1 MSINGQ
7 SQSRPDPAPTPRS
20 STKNQSTRSKTNPKP
35 QKQNR
40 RKRKPGLD
48 FDDIDTPEDF
58 ANDQGDRDVAME
70 FEEDL
75 ADFEADFAS
84 EDPYEDEDEDD
95 SLLDDAPASDPITLY
110 LEEISRISLLN
121 RKKEVQLAK
130 KIEAGKIASRKLK
143 EGNLSAGEAQRC
155 RETIAQGN
163 KARDQLIE
171 ANYRL
176 VISITKKYAS
186 RGVAFMDLIQEGNIG
201 LIKAV
206 DKFDY
211 HRGYKFSTYATWWI
225 RQAVTRA
232 IADQGRTIR
241 VPVHMC
247 ERINKL
253 GRASRDLAQQWGREP
268 NTEEIAEA
276 METTAEGV
284 QQIRR
289 IAQHPLSLEM
299 PIGEEQESNLGDFI
313 EDNGN
318 PTLSESTS
326 SGVLK
331 ELMDDVLSSLN
342 AREGRVLQLRFGLVD
357 GQPHTLEEVG
367 QKFGVTRERVRQIE
381 AAALHK
387 LRHPR
392 RSRRLKDF
400 LE

>member
-1 MSINGQ
+1 MLDGQPQ
-7 SQSRPDPAPTPRS
+7 SQSIIAPVLQVNAPS
-20 STKNQSTRSKTNPKP
+20 KNKAASKSKI
-35 QKQNR
+35 Q
-40 RKRKPGLD
+40 LD
-48 FDDIDTPEDF
+48 QTDQDFNTEDNESDEIDILEEGFD
-58 ANDQGDRDVAME
+58 
-70 FEEDL
+70 L
-75 ADFEADFAS
+75 
-84 EDPYEDEDEDD
+84 EDD
-95 SLLDDAPASDPITLY
+95 LDDDEQEVNVIGSDISSDPISLY
-110 LEEISRISLLN
+110 LDEISRISLLS

-130 KIEAGKIASRKLK
+130 KIEAGNLAAKKLK
-143 EGNLSAGEAQRC
+143 TD
-155 RETIAQGN
+155 RETLSTRDIKRCQRMIKLGN

-211 HRGYKFSTYATWWI
+211 QRGYKFSTYATWWI

-253 GRASRDLAQQWGREP
+253 ARTNRELSQELGREP
-268 NTEEIAEA
+268 TLEELAES
-276 METTAEGV
+276 METTSDGI

-313 EDNGN
+313 EDDSS
-318 PTLSESTS
+318 PTLSETANDE
-326 SGVLK
+326 VLR

-357 GQPHTLEEVG
+357 GKPHTLEEVG

-381 AAALHK
+381 AAALRK

>member
-1 MSINGQ
+1 MLNGQ
-7 SQSRPDPAPTPRS
+7 PQSHTNSTTPPPSRSTTKKRPKTSPKSQKPHPRRHTQDVDPDSELSA
-20 STKNQSTRSKTNPKP
+20 KADDVELEED
-35 QKQNR
+35 
-40 RKRKPGLD
+40 GL
-48 FDDIDTPEDF
+48 E
-58 ANDQGDRDVAME
+58 E

-75 ADFEADFAS
+75 E
-84 EDPYEDEDEDD
+84 
-95 SLLDDAPASDPITLY
+95 LDDLYDDEGQDENPIDDGSSNDPITLY
-110 LEEISRISLLN
+110 LEEISRISLLS

-130 KIEAGKIASRKLK
+130 KIEAAKIAGQHLK
-143 EGNLSAGEAQRC
+143 EDDLSPGEVKRC
-155 RETIAQGN
+155 QKIIAQGD

-211 HRGYKFSTYATWWI
+211 RRGYKFSTYATWWI

-253 GRASRDLAQQWGREP
+253 SRTTRELAQKRGREP
-268 NTEEIAEA
+268 STEEIAEA
-276 METTAEGV
+276 MDTSSEGI

-313 EDNGN
+313 EDNGT
-318 PTLSESTS
+318 PTLSETANSE
-326 SGVLK
+326 VLK
-331 ELMDDVLSSLN
+331 ELMEDVLSSLN

-381 AAALHK
+381 AAALRK

-400 LE
+400 LD

>member
-1 MSINGQ
+1 MLNGQ
-7 SQSRPDPAPTPRS
+7 PQSATHTNGILQAPPVPTI
-20 STKNQSTRSKTNPKP
+20 KSKSNSKAKNPKDLENDP
-35 QKQNR
+35 S
-40 RKRKPGLD
+40 PTDASLSTDDDEILD
-48 FDDIDTPEDF
+48 EKILE
-58 ANDQGDRDVAME
+58 A
-70 FEEDL
+70 L
-75 ADFEADFAS
+75 ADEA
-84 EDPYEDEDEDD
+84 EGVDEEKETGNVGSD
-95 SLLDDAPASDPITLY
+95 SSSDPISLY
-110 LEEISRISLLN
+110 LEEISRISLLS
-121 RKKEVQLAK
+121 REKEVELAK
-130 KIEAGKIASRKLK
+130 KIEAGDIASEKLK
-143 EGNLSAGEAQRC
+143 SGNLSATEIKKTRT
-155 RETIAQGN
+155 RIADGN
-163 KARDQLIE
+163 KARDELIE

-211 HRGYKFSTYATWWI
+211 RRGYKFSTYATWWI

-253 GRASRDLAQQWGREP
+253 SRTSRELAQKWGRDAT
-268 NTEEIAEA
+268 TEEIAEA
-276 METTAEGV
+276 METTPDGV

-313 EDNGN
+313 EDDSG
-318 PTLSESTS
+318 PTLNENANTE
-326 SGVLK
+326 VLK

-381 AAALHK
+381 AAALRK

>member
-1 MSINGQ
+1 MRIEQ
-7 SQSRPDPAPTPRS
+7 SQSHTHSELVLQPLPPQQYAAVLTRNRPASAPRNRPANNK
-20 STKNQSTRSKTNPKP
+20 KNGLA
-35 QKQNR
+35 QNDSLH
-40 RKRKPGLD
+40 GIDDMELD
-48 FDDIDTPEDF
+48 E
-58 ANDQGDRDVAME
+58 M
-70 FEEDL
+70 L
-75 ADFEADFAS
+75 
-84 EDPYEDEDEDD
+84 YDEDEDSEEVNAIGND
-95 SLLDDAPASDPITLY
+95 VSNDPISLY
-110 LEEISRISLLN
+110 LEEISRISLLS

-130 KIEAGKIASRKLK
+130 KIEAGNIAAQKLAK
-143 EGNLSAGEAQRC
+143 TEQLTPAEIR
-155 RETIAQGN
+155 RYHRLVKQGD

-211 HRGYKFSTYATWWI
+211 RRGYKFSTYATWWI

-253 GRASRDLAQQWGREP
+253 ARTNRELSQKWGREP
-268 NTEEIAEA
+268 TLEELADA
-276 METTAEGV
+276 METTPDGI
-284 QQIRR
+284 QQIQR
-289 IAQHPLSLEM
+289 ISKHPLSLEM

-313 EDNGN
+313 EDHSS
-318 PTLSESTS
+318 PTLSETANTE
-326 SGVLK
+326 VLR

-357 GQPHTLEEVG
+357 GKPHTLEEVG

-381 AAALHK
+381 AAALRK

>member
-1 MSINGQ
+1 MIEGLSQ
-7 SQSRPDPAPTPRS
+7 SQDFSQMPLPAPS
-20 STKNQSTRSKTNPKP
+20 
-35 QKQNR
+35 
-40 RKRKPGLD
+40 RKRTNAAPKQRRPVGRPPKKSWQKDAELETD
-48 FDDIDTPEDF
+48 NT
-58 ANDQGDRDVAME
+58 
-70 FEEDL
+70 EEI
-75 ADFEADFAS
+75 EIS
-84 EDPYEDEDEDD
+84 
-95 SLLDDAPASDPITLY
+95 APASRDDDGFDGNPYESEDLLVEEDDDEAGPAHGDEGSDDPISLY
-110 LEEISRISLLN
+110 LEEISRISLLS
-121 RKKEVQLAK
+121 RKKEVRLAK
-130 KIEAGKIASRKLK
+130 QIEAGEIAAKKLSKGKLLPVEAKRFEKIVKVGDR
-143 EGNLSAGEAQRC
+143 
-155 RETIAQGN
+155 
-163 KARDQLIE
+163 ARDQLIE

-211 HRGYKFSTYATWWI
+211 RRGYKFSTYATWWI

-253 GRASRDLAQQWGREP
+253 SRTSRELAQKLGREP
-268 NTEEIAEA
+268 ETEEIADA
-276 METTAEGV
+276 LDTTSDGV

-313 EDNGN
+313 EDDAAPSLAETATN
-318 PTLSESTS
+318 E
-326 SGVLK
+326 VLK
-331 ELMDDVLSSLN
+331 EIMEEILGSLN

-381 AAALHK
+381 AAALRK

>member
-1 MSINGQ
+1 MLNGQ
-7 SQSRPDPAPTPRS
+7 LQSQPHLDVSTKISPKPASPPKRKLKTPR
-20 STKNQSTRSKTNPKP
+20 PADVE
-35 QKQNR
+35 
-40 RKRKPGLD
+40 LD
-48 FDDIDTPEDF
+48 ASGDVELDELDDLDEDL
-58 ANDQGDRDVAME
+58 DVA
-70 FEEDL
+70 D
-75 ADFEADFAS
+75 DVD
-84 EDPYEDEDEDD
+84 DEVETNIPDDEKGN
-95 SLLDDAPASDPITLY
+95 DPISLY
-110 LEEISRISLLN
+110 LDEISRISLLS
-121 RKKEVQLAK
+121 REKEVELAK
-130 KIEAGKIASRKLK
+130 KIEASVFAKKKLK
-143 EGNLSAGEAQRC
+143 KGNLSTDEVDHLRA
-155 RETIAQGN
+155 TIRIGQ
-163 KARDQLIE
+163 KARDELIE

-253 GRASRDLAQQWGREP
+253 SRTSRELAQKSGREAT
-268 NTEEIAEA
+268 TEEIAEA
-276 METTAEGV
+276 METTPEGIE
-284 QQIRR
+284 QIRR

-313 EDNGN
+313 EDDKN
-318 PTLSESTS
+318 PTLNETTNDE
-326 SGVLK
+326 VLR
-331 ELMDDVLSSLN
+331 ELMDTVLNSLN

-357 GQPHTLEEVG
+357 GKPHTLEEVG

-381 AAALHK
+381 AAALRK

-400 LE
+400 LDWSS

>member
-1 MSINGQ
+1 MLDGQ
-7 SQSRPDPAPTPRS
+7 AQSYATVASPQVKS
-20 STKNQSTRSKTNPKP
+20 STSP
-35 QKQNR
+35 QKNARPKRVKKTKQN
-40 RKRKPGLD
+40 KTSKKLKNTSNADLGLVKD
-48 FDDIDTPEDF
+48 NFDD
-58 ANDQGDRDVAME
+58 
-70 FEEDL
+70 EEV
-75 ADFEADFAS
+75 EA
-84 EDPYEDEDEDD
+84 ENKNVD
-95 SLLDDAPASDPITLY
+95 SGTSDPISLY
-110 LEEISRISLLN
+110 LEEISRISLLS
-121 RKKEVQLAK
+121 RQKEVELAT
-130 KIEAGKIASRKLK
+130 KIEAGNIATEKLESNDK
-143 EGNLSAGEAQRC
+143 LTSAEISNLHH
-155 RETIAQGN
+155 TVKQGN
-163 KARDQLIE
+163 IARDELIG

-211 HRGYKFSTYATWWI
+211 RRGYKFSTYATWWI

-253 GRASRDLAQQWGREP
+253 ARTNRELSQELGREP
-268 NTEEIAEA
+268 QPEELAKA
-276 METTAEGV
+276 MDTTPDGI
-284 QQIRR
+284 QHIRR

-313 EDNGN
+313 EDNNN
-318 PTLSESTS
+318 PTLNETTNTEA
-326 SGVLK
+326 LK
-331 ELMDDVLSSLN
+331 ELMDDVLNSLN

-381 AAALHK
+381 ASALRK

-400 LE
+400 LD